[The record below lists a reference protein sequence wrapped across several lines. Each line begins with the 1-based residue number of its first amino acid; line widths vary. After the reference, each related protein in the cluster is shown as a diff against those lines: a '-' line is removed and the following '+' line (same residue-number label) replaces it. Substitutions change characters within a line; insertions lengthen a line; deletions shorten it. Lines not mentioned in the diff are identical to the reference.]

1 MLSGLENKDIN
12 LEVYVK
18 KIYEEPDLISQ
29 YLEGLIS
36 KNETYRYNCFKVLYI
51 ISEKKP
57 EILYSYWDFFI
68 NHLKSEN
75 DYHKMSGVL
84 IIANL
89 TSVDTK
95 DKFIKVF
102 DIFYGNLKSK
112 KTIVPIYVVK
122 SSGKIVNF
130 KPNLEEKITD
140 LLLNIEK
147 IYPGKQIELVKSA
160 AIESFSEFFNKAKN
174 KQKIINFVKKQLDSV
189 SPKTRKTAKEFLSRW
204 GETDQDGC

>member
-1 MLSGLENKDIN
+1 M
-12 LEVYVK
+12 
-18 KIYEEPDLISQ
+18 
-29 YLEGLIS
+29 
-36 KNETYRYNCFKVLYI
+36 R
-51 ISEKKP
+51 
-57 EILYSYWDFFI
+57 
-68 NHLKSEN
+68 
-75 DYHKMSGVL
+75 VL

-89 TSVDTK
+89 TSVDTE
-95 DKFIKVF
+95 DRFVKVF
-102 DIFYGNLKSK
+102 DIFYENLKSK

-174 KQKIINFVKKQLDSV
+174 KQKIISFVKKQLDSNK
-189 SPKTRKTAKEFLSRW
+189 SENKENSKRIFKKMGRNRLRW
-204 GETDQDGC
+204 MLELV